1 MLCQIRAGGG
11 FVQVGG
17 TVWNILKG
25 DGTEKRGGETKIFKR
40 GGKLGQGV
48 DALKRGSWNP
58 LTNYG
63 HASNNNEVTFRNF
76 LSVIDQTCQCEFE
89 VYPGKFSLGFY
100 KPIRFS
106 KALPVLLPSCLTFL
120 CSYGYFSKDFGW
132 KKVGE
137 RVKKLNCA

>member
-1 MLCQIRAGGG
+1 MEQ
-11 FVQVGG
+11 
-17 TVWNILKG
+17 
-25 DGTEKRGGETKIFKR
+25 KRGEGKQRFFPPPPP
-40 GGKLGQGV
+40 KLGQGV

-137 RVKKLNCA
+137 RVKKFNCA